1 MPFRDRPRRTRQALV
16 MGLIDWVSPMLSIIP
31 VFQQNRDD
39 GRMLFQDADQFRSA
53 IPPKPYDPDSAS
65 HWLIIHHDE

>member
-16 MGLIDWVSPMLSIIP
+16 MGLIDRLSPMLGIKP
-31 VFQQNRDD
+31 VFQQNRSD
-39 GRMLFQDADQFRSA
+39 GRMLFQDAEQFRSA
-53 IPPKPYDPDSAS
+53 IAPKAYDPDSAS